1 MPTMPAA
8 VFSAEPTG
16 VACEVLYRLR
26 QPWLRRGG
34 AQGVRRTS
42 RRGRG
47 TRRENEG
54 IRGCKGV

>member
-1 MPTMPAA
+1 MPTMPA

-34 AQGVRRTS
+34 AQGVRRRTS
-42 RRGRG
+42 RRGR
-47 TRRENEG
+47 TRWENDG
-54 IRGCKGV
+54 NRGCKGVK